1 LDERLWPVKARM
13 ATLQRDVHHAGESS
27 LATGLQQIAEPL
39 GICYYSSTSLGCG
52 PGITK
57 SIKSHANIA
66 VVRRPPVQ
74 VQSERITS
82 LFLSYVDNCLLF

>member
-39 GICYYSSTSLGCG
+39 GICYYSSTSRGCG

-66 VVRRPPVQ
+66 VVRRTPVFDHC
-74 VQSERITS
+74 SYLKN
-82 LFLSYVDNCLLF
+82 LFPKL